1 MNAIHVVTGAGPVGS
16 TVAQQLAE
24 SGQRVRLLTRS
35 GSGPEHPLVERRR
48 VDVSRPEQLDA
59 AFEGAVAVH
68 HCIHGSRYDARTWRA
83 ELPVA
88 ERHVLAAA
96 GRVGAV
102 VVFPESLYSYGPVDG
117 PITEDTPRTATTGK
131 LGVRTELLAQ
141 RDASPTPTVSVA
153 ASDFYG
159 PLVRNAHAGE
169 RLVPT
174 VLAGPDH
181 AGVGQPRP
189 AALVHLRAR
198 PRRRDDPRRGDPRPL
213 GLVPARA
220 HRSPGHPAR
229 ARRAGGGRGRGAR
242 PADVGHPGVG
252 AHARWVR
259 CRATPA
265 SWRRRRTCS
274 PAPSCSTRRAARS
287 ASGWRPPRSATGV
300 KETVAWWRTDRADRV
315 TQPAGDLVA
324 HHGVARRRRR
334 LGLGRLVAGDRAE
347 DLLGHAPHAREH
359 GVEGRRDARAQS
371 PDR

>member
-16 TVAQQLAE
+16 TVALQLAE
-24 SGQRVRLLTRS
+24 SGQQVRLLTRS

-59 AFEGAVAVH
+59 AVDGAVAVH

-141 RDASPTPTVSVA
+141 RAASGTPTVSVA

-174 VLAGPDH
+174 VLAGRTMRVLGSLDQPHSFTYVPDLAAAMVRAAATPSLWDSFLH
-181 AGVGQPRP
+181 APTAPPLTQRELVEQVAAAGGVPVPRMSAMPAWSLRAAGVVSRDLRELAETSYMFTRP
-189 AALVHLRAR
+189 FVLDSTRSQEL
-198 PRRRDDPRRGDPRPL
+198 L
-213 GLVPARA
+213 GLAP
-220 HRSPGHPAR
+220 
-229 ARRAGGGRGRGAR
+229 
-242 PADVGHPGVG
+242 
-252 AHARWVR
+252 
-259 CRATPA
+259 TPL
-265 SWRRRRTCS
+265 
-274 PAPSCSTRRAARS
+274 
-287 ASGWRPPRSATGV
+287 ATGV
-300 KETVAWWRTDRADRV
+300 KETVDWWRSVGSA
-315 TQPAGDLVA
+315 A
-324 HHGVARRRRR
+324 
-334 LGLGRLVAGDRAE
+334 
-347 DLLGHAPHAREH
+347 
-359 GVEGRRDARAQS
+359 
-371 PDR
+371 